1 MHMDIAPVPS
11 NERQRLAVLR
21 NLGVLDTP
29 VEESYE
35 RVVRLAAR
43 LFDVPIALV
52 SLVDEHR
59 QWFKARFGVEVQ
71 ETSRDLAFCAHA
83 IAAENDD
90 MFVVTDA
97 EADPRFADNPF
108 VLGESGIR
116 FYAGQPLSVHG
127 HRVGTL
133 CVVDRRPRQLTD
145 VERETLRDL
154 ASVVEDLLSRR
165 ELQAVVIELESS
177 ESRKAQI
184 LATMHDGI
192 ILQDASGSIVEWN
205 QAAERMLGLT
215 GDELGGR
222 TSLDSRWEAIRA
234 DGTPWPGAT
243 HPAMEALGTGAPV
256 ENVLM
261 GVQRP
266 GLGLGWLRVNS
277 TPVMEPDH
285 SVSGA
290 ITSFTDVTEL
300 TTTEQLLRQLE
311 KLQRSALDLLEQ
323 GVIVARRDGVVELMN
338 AAAERILGFDAEVLS
353 QRWQSGTWKTFS
365 EDGTEIANADR
376 PIVRT
381 FTTGERVN
389 SEVVGWARRDDTRV
403 LLSLSTAPI
412 PDDSERILVTFVDV
426 TERGRDRQ
434 LLELTFA
441 NAPIGM
447 ALVSHD
453 GRFLAVN
460 DALCQFV
467 GRDQQDLRALTF
479 QDITHPDDLDDDLQH
494 VQQLLDGTYD
504 HYEMDKRYSRP
515 DGTYA
520 HAHLAVAIV
529 RAQTLSHPY
538 FIAQILDIGERIEA
552 ERVKDHALEI
562 ERAAVAKLVELDLI
576 KTNFV
581 STVSHELRTP
591 LASMIG
597 YTELLTDG
605 IPPLAPHQ
613 TKMLGVVDRNAH
625 RLLNLIEDL
634 LTLSKVELDP
644 QRGERSEVH
653 ATDIVNS
660 VIAMMQP
667 LADESGLE
675 LVTDLDPGT
684 SAVLGNASQ
693 LERVLLNLVGNAI
706 KFTPRGG
713 TITVSTRQT
722 GPDLRMTVED
732 TGVAIPE
739 SELQQLFTP
748 FFRTSTSLTNAI
760 PGTGLGLAISA
771 KIVESHGGNIEARS
785 CEGQGATFVV
795 TLPTLPTTDREL
807 VSTSTQ
813 ARPLE
818 RS

>member
-11 NERQRLAVLR
+11 DERQRLAVLR

-97 EADPRFADNPF
+97 VADPRFADNPF

-184 LATMHDGI
+184 LATMHDGL

-205 QAAERMLGLT
+205 QAAGRMLGLT

-389 SEVVGWARRDDTRV
+389 SEVVGWARRDDKRV

-412 PDDSERILVTFVDV
+412 PDDPERILVTFVDV
-426 TERGRDRQ
+426 TERRRDRQ

-494 VQQLLDGTYD
+494 VQQLLDGTYEN
-504 HYEMDKRYSRP
+504 YEMDKRYSRP

-597 YTELLTDG
+597 YMELLTDG

-739 SELQQLFTP
+739 SELEQLFTP